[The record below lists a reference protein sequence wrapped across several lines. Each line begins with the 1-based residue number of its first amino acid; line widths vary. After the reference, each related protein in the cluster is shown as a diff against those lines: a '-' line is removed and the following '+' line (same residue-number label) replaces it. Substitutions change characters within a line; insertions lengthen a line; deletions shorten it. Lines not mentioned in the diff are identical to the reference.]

1 MKLITL
7 ASCISSACASLTA
20 PYLRD
25 LMTEATAR
33 SFEKDPTTG
42 KFSCEPGYTGSDCTQ
57 KKCPY
62 SMSFATTRTAS
73 KADWLYAPSAA
84 LFTETESYGDDSN
97 IKTGTYQV
105 TKDTTF
111 SNQHVYTE
119 CGGRGLCD
127 RSTGQCKCFGS
138 FTGEG
143 CRRTTCPNDCS
154 GHGQCRTDAN
164 SFYYIGQTPVAA
176 WGDEIPDYS
185 KTSGSPTWG
194 IHTSWLKYQQCHCDA
209 GYEGD
214 DCSLRMCPKGD
225 DPETECANDLG
236 NDKQRITCAFA
247 KDKTGAGAADLKKA
261 FIYLRFTDQFNG
273 VYDTRPILIDTDKK
287 ADEVANSIQD
297 ALEALPNFAIPQIE
311 IDVNLANKAAPVID
325 VEFTDGH
332 NTGKQTL
339 LVVKDHASCEHGSQ
353 PKFVKVTEVAGAK
366 ADITCSVARIALT
379 NNEYK
384 EHATCSNRG
393 ICDQSTGLCN
403 CFDGYFGSACD
414 NVNTYI

>member
-1 MKLITL
+1 M
-7 ASCISSACASLTA
+7 
-20 PYLRD
+20 
-25 LMTEATAR
+25 
-33 SFEKDPTTG
+33 
-42 KFSCEPGYTGSDCTQ
+42 
-57 KKCPY
+57 
-62 SMSFATTRTAS
+62 
-73 KADWLYAPSAA
+73 
-84 LFTETESYGDDSN
+84 
-97 IKTGTYQV
+97 

-225 DPETECANDLG
+225 DPETECGNDLG
-236 NDKQRITCAFA
+236 NDKQKITCTFA
-247 KDKTGAGAADLKKA
+247 ANPAGGTLTKA
-261 FIYLRFTDQFNG
+261 FLHMRFKDQFNG
-273 VYDTRPILIDTDKK
+273 VYDTRPILLD
-287 ADEVANSIQD
+287 VANLDDDENANSVQD
-297 ALEALPNFAIPQIE
+297 ALEALPNFAIPEIE
-311 IDVNLANKAAPVID
+311 VDFEPKNAGKTIVDIT

-332 NTGKQTL
+332 NTGRQSL
-339 LVVKDHASCEHGSQ
+339 LEVYSKSECSDGAQPLFESVVAAGDVSCAVERLSK
-353 PKFVKVTEVAGAK
+353 PEE
-366 ADITCSVARIALT
+366 D
-379 NNEYK
+379 NYK
-384 EHATCSNRG
+384 EHVTCANRG

-403 CFDGYFGSACD
+403 CFDGFFGDACD